1 MTPGVSVIMCTYNY
15 GRFLGAALDSVLEQT
30 YPDFEVIV
38 VDDDSTDD
46 TPWIMDGYQ
55 VDPRVR
61 YERITHRGQAGA
73 KNVGIDLAQAP
84 LIAFL
89 DADDIWLPDKL
100 KRQVA
105 LMNANPEV
113 GVIYS
118 PKLLMDE
125 AGRALESSPQILH
138 RGQVLPALF
147 RDNFVCFS
155 SAVVRRCVLD
165 RVGHFDES
173 LPLAADYDLWLRTA
187 LHYPFDFVDCP
198 LVKYRTGHASLSR
211 RVEERLILVDR
222 ITNRFLNDYGGRAA
236 LPSEVIRRSQ
246 ADTYYHLGLYRRYRS
261 RLGALPWYVR
271 CLALAPG
278 HALAW
283 RGLAS
288 LALPEAW
295 RRKLRVACGRSPDW
309 AVRQPAANHKKDFA
323 LPQGRSI
330 PSCPPAA

>member
-1 MTPGVSVIMCTYNY
+1 MTPSVSVIISTYNY
-15 GRFLGAALDSVLEQT
+15 GRFLSAALDSVLDQT

-46 TPWIMDGYQ
+46 TPWIMDEYQ

-61 YERITHRGQAGA
+61 YERIAHRGSPVA
-73 KNVGIDLAQAP
+73 KNTGIHLAQAP

-100 KRQVA
+100 DRQVA
-105 LMNANPEV
+105 IMNGNPKV
-113 GVIYS
+113 GVVYS
-118 PKLLMDE
+118 RRLLINDVGCELEAEPQKLY
-125 AGRALESSPQILH
+125 
-138 RGQVLPALF
+138 RGQVLAPLF

-155 SAVVRRCVLD
+155 SALVRRRVFDHVGFLD
-165 RVGHFDES
+165 GS
-173 LPLAADYDLWLRTA
+173 LPLAADYDFWLRAA
-187 LHYPFDFVDCP
+187 LHYTFDFDECP

-222 ITNRFLNDYGGRAA
+222 ITTRFLNEYGGRAA
-236 LPSEVIRRSQ
+236 LPPGVIRRSQ
-246 ADTYYHLGLYRRYRS
+246 ADTYYHLGLYRRCRS

-278 HALAW
+278 HTLAW

-309 AVRQPAANHKKDFA
+309 TVRQPAANHEKDFA
-323 LPQGRSI
+323 TPQGRSI